1 MHVASCKTPTAGLS
15 AAAAHVE
22 GSEDELVTHNH
33 VLTHNHVFHYAGTTS
48 LVQQQSFPST
58 LSQLEEQEQQQLPFE
73 VDRSAIENFLRPD
86 PSELPDDVEVCF
98 FQEV

>member
-1 MHVASCKTPTAGLS
+1 MHIASCKTPAAGLS
-15 AAAAHVE
+15 AAAAAAHV
-22 GSEDELVTHNH
+22 DELVTHTH
-33 VLTHNHVFHYAGTTS
+33 VFTHNHVFHYAGTTS

-98 FQEV
+98 FQKV

>member
-22 GSEDELVTHNH
+22 GSEDELV
-33 VLTHNHVFHYAGTTS
+33 THNHVFHYAGTTS